1 MEAIR
6 KQISRIASSPCVPV
20 IIQGESGTGKESVAQ
35 LIHRQSSRSKMPFVA
50 FNCSGVMPNLMES
63 RFLGHEKG
71 SFTGATESRK
81 GCFQLADGGT
91 LFLDEICD
99 LDLNAQRLLLRVLE
113 EGRFMPIGGMKE
125 IDVDVRVV
133 VATNRDI
140 HRLVRNYVE
149 NNQGD
154 YVKKLCRMF
163 RDDLY
168 QRLATVVLK
177 LPPLREHKE
186 DIPELVEFYQG
197 LRKYSMGVNAKQLS
211 ALMQYDFPGNVR
223 ELFLLLDRAE
233 ILGITDFEQL
243 IEEQQAM
250 MSPPI
255 EELPDNC
262 DEMLARHVR
271 RIFDKYDGNLTYASK
286 MLGLSKNTTKKYLA
300 RSESD
305 RH

>member
-1 MEAIR
+1 M
-6 KQISRIASSPCVPV
+6 
-20 IIQGESGTGKESVAQ
+20 
-35 LIHRQSSRSKMPFVA
+35 
-50 FNCSGVMPNLMES
+50 
-63 RFLGHEKG
+63 
-71 SFTGATESRK
+71 
-81 GCFQLADGGT
+81 
-91 LFLDEICD
+91 
-99 LDLNAQRLLLRVLE
+99 
-113 EGRFMPIGGMKE
+113 
-125 IDVDVRVV
+125 V

-186 DIPELVEFYQG
+186 DIPELVEFYQS

-305 RH
+305 RL

>member
-6 KQISRIASSPCVPV
+6 KQITRIASISCASV

-35 LIHRQSSRSKMPFVA
+35 LIHRQSSRSEKPFIA

-81 GCFQLADGGT
+81 GCCQLADGGT

-99 LDLNAQRLLLRVLE
+99 LDLNVQGLLLRVLE
-113 EGRFMPIGGMKE
+113 DGRFMPIGGMKE

-149 NNQGD
+149 NEQGD
-154 YVKKLCRMF
+154 CPKKQCRMF

-186 DIPELVEFYQG
+186 DIPELVEYYRS
-197 LRKYSMGVNAKQLS
+197 LRKYAMGVNAGQLS
-211 ALMQYDFPGNVR
+211 ALMRYDFPGNVR

-233 ILGITDFEQL
+233 ILGITDFDHL

-250 MSPPI
+250 VSPPI
-255 EELPDNC
+255 EECPDNC
-262 DEMLARHVR
+262 DAMMAKHVR
-271 RIFDKYDGNLTYASK
+271 RVFEKYGENLTYASK

-305 RH
+305 RL